1 MLPKSLHVT
10 WVSLM
15 YLEIGPLRSVLKVVM
30 SLGPDM
36 IYSHVLVRRVDQW
49 LARHRG
55 AILSVYRKTTHKGER
70 LPQKPSFPAPWA
82 WTSGSRTL
90 REQLS
95 VVKPTESEVL
105 GLTTLENLANPHF
118 KCTFVNRSWW
128 SLRLISVLWEMA
140 WRSLAWPLSS
150 QTTQIRCQF
159 PNSRIVFKHWKS
171 PDSQVFEDCYLKL

>member
-55 AILSVYRKTTHKGER
+55 VILSVYRKTTHKGER
-70 LPQKPSFPAPWA
+70 LPQKPSFPAP
-82 WTSGSRTL
+82 
-90 REQLS
+90 
-95 VVKPTESEVL
+95 
-105 GLTTLENLANPHF
+105 
-118 KCTFVNRSWW
+118 
-128 SLRLISVLWEMA
+128 
-140 WRSLAWPLSS
+140 
-150 QTTQIRCQF
+150 
-159 PNSRIVFKHWKS
+159 
-171 PDSQVFEDCYLKL
+171 